1 MNSVR
6 MSGISGD
13 QKLTADGIRGLAVK
27 ALSRLPTW
35 GLNVE
40 SLRVAGSRHISGALH
55 GTVEIVTYLIQ
66 SNDKYNLPRPLCNA
80 GNTIGIS
87 IDIDHDTVAC
97 DGIRA

>member
-40 SLRVAGSRHISGALH
+40 SLRVAGSRHISG
-55 GTVEIVTYLIQ
+55 EIVTYLIQ

>member
-66 SNDKYNLPRPLCNA
+66 SNDKYNLPRPLRNA

-87 IDIDHDTVAC
+87 IDIDHNTVAC